1 MFSGLLIQKY
11 EIYKFGVGIGNKIAI
26 NKILLCQLK
35 TLLIFVNICFQ
46 TVAELAYV
54 FMQYQAQ

>member
-26 NKILLCQLK
+26 NRGH
-35 TLLIFVNICFQ
+35 
-46 TVAELAYV
+46 
-54 FMQYQAQ
+54 

>member
-26 NKILLCQLK
+26 KYAQNRFILQAFIKIAMISLLEN
-35 TLLIFVNICFQ
+35 LL
-46 TVAELAYV
+46 
-54 FMQYQAQ
+54 